1 MEQKM
6 ESQAVRREEEIDL
19 KKLFRALSRRARLI
33 LGITSASAAV
43 ALAFS
48 LSLPVYYKAETRIFP
63 PQEKGGMN
71 LAAQLLGQGGA
82 GLIGLAGGVAG
93 VKSQGEL
100 FVEMIKSRTVL
111 DRIVD
116 RFDLL
121 NLYRLGLLNF
131 DRKRYRQDA
140 RKRLLELL
148 TVREDRKSGI
158 IILTVEDKDPKRA
171 AEMANAFVEE
181 LKSLRGGLAISEAG
195 QRRMFFEEQIQ
206 HTKVSLAR
214 AEEEIKGFQ
223 QRTGMFQVDAQA
235 RAIIEGIARLRAALA
250 VKEVEAKVLRSF
262 ATAQNP
268 DMQRV
273 EEEIRA
279 LRAELE
285 KVETSKGHGFDPLMP
300 SARVPEMA
308 TEYLRKLRQLKYNE
322 TLYELLSKQYEL
334 AKLEEARD
342 AVVIQV
348 IDRAVPP
355 ERKARPQR
363 ALIILLSAAMSF
375 LLVII
380 WVVRLEWATIKSE
393 NPSGDE
399 KSATAKQNS

>member
-1 MEQKM
+1 MERKL
-6 ESQAVRREEEIDL
+6 ESHTVPREDEIDL
-19 KKLFRALSRRARLI
+19 AFLFRALSRRARLI
-33 LGITSASAAV
+33 FGITAASAVVAV
-43 ALAFS
+43 VVS
-48 LSLPVYYKAETRIFP
+48 LLLPNYYKAETRILP
-63 PQEKGGMN
+63 PTEKGGN

-82 GLIGLAGGVAG
+82 GLIGLASGVAG

-100 FVEMIKSRTVL
+100 FVEIMKSRTVL

-121 NLYRLGLLNF
+121 SLYRSDLFNLGK
-131 DRKRYRQDA
+131 KRYRQDA
-140 RKRLLELL
+140 RKRLLELIAI
-148 TVREDRKSGI
+148 REDRKSGI
-158 IILTVEDKDPKRA
+158 IILTVEDREPKRA

-206 HTKVSLAR
+206 HTKVSLTR

-235 RAIIEGIARLRAALA
+235 RAIIEGIARLRAAIA

-268 DMQRV
+268 DLQRV

-279 LRAELE
+279 LRLELE

-348 IDRAVPP
+348 IDMAVPP
-355 ERKARPQR
+355 ERKSRPR
-363 ALIILLSAAMSF
+363 MAPIALLATGTGLFLAVILA
-375 LLVII
+375 LL
-380 WVVRLEWATIKSE
+380 LERYRKDSE
-393 NPSGDE
+393 MPSGNDHLPTE
-399 KSATAKQNS
+399 NRTS